1 MHACPIVFFM
11 LLNSNA
17 ICPGRPSKNDFGKR
31 VRYKWGIRLADF
43 LAEVFHVQA
52 AAFNDAFQR
61 ADGNGFVSVHGHNH
75 LPAIYVTPFL
85 MTAGLRHQFK
95 AVPAQNFDDFLC
107 VANWESPAHGTA
119 SSINFAPLFILT
131 GVGSNQSSNASLALA
146 TASACVSPAE
156 AQPGNSGK
164 TADQRFVSGS
174 NSTKRRNF
182 MLTT

>member
-1 MHACPIVFFM
+1 M
-11 LLNSNA
+11 
-17 ICPGRPSKNDFGKR
+17 
-31 VRYKWGIRLADF
+31 ADF
-43 LAEVFHVQA
+43 SAEVFHVQA

-61 ADGNGFVSVHGHNH
+61 ADGNGFVSMHGHNH
-75 LPAIYVTPFL
+75 LPAIFMTPFL
-85 MTAGLRHQFK
+85 MAAGLRHQFK
-95 AVPAQNFDDFLC
+95 AVPAQNLDDFPG

-131 GVGSNQSSNASLALA
+131 GVGSNQSPNASLALA
-146 TASACVSPAE
+146 MASASVSPAE

-182 MLTT
+182 MLTI